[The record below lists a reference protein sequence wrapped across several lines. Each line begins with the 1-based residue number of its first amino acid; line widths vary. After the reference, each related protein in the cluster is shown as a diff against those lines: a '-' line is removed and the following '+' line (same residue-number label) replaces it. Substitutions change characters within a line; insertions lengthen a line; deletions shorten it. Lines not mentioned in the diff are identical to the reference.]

1 MEVEVQDDGRE
12 EKKEAS
18 EAETWIAE
26 VLPRATALAL
36 ARAAE
41 VARGLPV
48 GSLARA
54 KVIRDA
60 EKKARIECPSAFRD
74 DCGYGQ

>member
-1 MEVEVQDDGRE
+1 MSNAT
-12 EKKEAS
+12 KKTQENT
-18 EAETWIAE
+18 EAEVWIAE

-41 VARGLPV
+41 LARELPI

-74 DCGYGQ
+74 DDGHSQ

>member
-1 MEVEVQDDGRE
+1 MSNAT
-12 EKKEAS
+12 EKTQENT

-36 ARAAE
+36 VRAAE
-41 VARGLPV
+41 LARELPI

-60 EKKARIECPSAFRD
+60 EKKARNECPNAFRD
-74 DCGYGQ
+74 DDGHSQ

>member
-1 MEVEVQDDGRE
+1 MSNAT
-12 EKKEAS
+12 EKTQENT

-41 VARGLPV
+41 LARELPI

-60 EKKARIECPSAFRD
+60 EKKARNECPNAFRD
-74 DCGYGQ
+74 DDCHSQ